1 MDVEVGAYA
10 GAAGKVDM
18 IGVTPSGA
26 AAVAHYAR
34 RTLMTSVSGARLT
47 PIFLVLIACFLHV
60 ASARAQPNLV
70 SRHRPGEF
78 DTADRNGQAG
88 GKQWGAGYG
97 CRTLR
102 CGNGE
107 AIVGARIRRGDVLDF
122 LQVACAAVVCTGN
135 TCQWSQY
142 YWGPW
147 AGNSSGGDAHP
158 PMVCD
163 RDQIVSGFRG
173 RVVTFSILDYA
184 ADIELQCSR
193 ISSASAPS
201 GPFLVTSERS
211 SWHQSEGG
219 LRINNLPP
227 NFRATEITGPITC
240 RPYGG
245 ATAISTGVSN
255 FVLLGQRVV
264 QAVSLYCPSTRS
276 PATDQAL
283 FPKCL
288 YNTAAY
294 QSGQVPRLVADTL
307 VQGLAANSYNCFAYA
322 ETFVLGSLPNPLF
335 GRQNTTITPQW
346 LNQNN
351 YALIASANTLGELPP
366 SQLGDLVMVEN
377 KVDTSVGSYPW
388 YHVAIVIGVDSAGRI
403 SRLRQKPDSDR
414 CVFDTTSSQFMS
426 VDPVQGAEQYELWR
440 NPFLNWSETLAR

>member
-1 MDVEVGAYA
+1 M
-10 GAAGKVDM
+10 
-18 IGVTPSGA
+18 VT
-26 AAVAHYAR
+26 AVAGLCSFALKKLESR
-34 RTLMTSVSGARLT
+34 SRWT
-47 PIFLVLIACFLHV
+47 PILLALVACFLHV
-60 ASARAQPNLV
+60 ASAGAQPNLV
-70 SRHRPGEF
+70 SRHRPDEF

-88 GKQWGAGYG
+88 GQEWGAGYAF
-97 CRTLR
+97 RTLR

-147 AGNSSGGDAHP
+147 AGNSSGGDPKP

-173 RVVTFSILDYA
+173 RVVTLTMLDYA

-193 ISSASAPS
+193 IASVSAPS
-201 GPFLVTSERS
+201 GPFRVTSEQAT
-211 SWHQSEGG
+211 WHHPEAG

-227 NFRATEITGPITC
+227 HFRATEITKPITC

-255 FVLLGQRVV
+255 FVVLGQRVV

-283 FPKCL
+283 FPECL
-288 YNTAAY
+288 YTTAAY
-294 QSGQVPRLVADTL
+294 KSGQITRLIADTL
-307 VQGLAANSYNCFAYA
+307 VQGLAVNSYNCFAYA

-351 YALIASANTLGELPP
+351 YTLIASANSLSQLPP

-377 KVDTSVGSYPW
+377 RVDTSVVGSYPW
-388 YHVAIVIGVDSAGRI
+388 YHVAVVIGVDSAGRI
-403 SRLRQKPDSDR
+403 SRRRQKPAGNR
-414 CVFDTTSSQFMS
+414 CVFDTTSTQFMS
-426 VDPVQGAEQYELWR
+426 VEPVKGAEQYELWR
-440 NPFLNWSETLAR
+440 NPFLNWSQTLAQ